1 MTIFERIHQ
10 KLCPLYRYFKKK
22 LVPNPW
28 IVLSDLEKTYEELKA
43 KGLGNNPY
51 FKNFERYFLEAK
63 NEICTWRVNYVYYW
77 RLTHRAKAELVMLKD
92 RNDLIQTIIDL
103 IYQID
108 SIVDDEELKK
118 IWLGADWD
126 ISYLSFITN
135 NSVPKSLEDS
145 LGILPRSL
153 IKLQSREPISNEEI
167 TQIKKYVKK
176 VILMIY
182 DYFIDRSIYNLV
194 LSYLYLNVSTFILL
208 LISIA
213 FSWIYIKTLGNNILY
228 ILVAGALGA
237 MAGNIVSYRTELP
250 KEVFLMAIR
259 GYLLRPFIYHI
270 FGKGIVGAFAAA
282 LAFIAI
288 KGGFIVSLDMF
299 QNKIQKYVITIVSF
313 SAGFSGI
320 ALLNRVVD
328 RVLGKLTLQLEKVGA
343 QKIKQELQKL
353 KPPTSEPTYKS
364 IPRPTYKPP
373 QTHTT
378 QNESYGTIQD
388 DSYGTIQDDSY
399 NPPMPPPTGGIMGGS
414 VSEK

>member
-10 KLCPLYRYFKKK
+10 KLCPFYRYFKKK

-28 IVLSDLEKTYEELKA
+28 LVLSDLEKTYEELKE
-43 KGLGNNPY
+43 KGLENNQY

-63 NEICTWRVNYVYYW
+63 NEICTLRVNYVYFW

-92 RNDLIQTIIDL
+92 RDDLIQTIIDL

-108 SIVDDEELKK
+108 SIVDDEELKN
-118 IWLGADWD
+118 IWLGPEWD
-126 ISYLSFITN
+126 ISYLSLITN
-135 NSVPKSLEDS
+135 KHTMPRVP
-145 LGILPRSL
+145 LGILPQSL
-153 IKLQSREPISNEEI
+153 LRLQSEKNLAEEELI
-167 TQIKKYVKK
+167 QIKKYVKK

-194 LSYLYLNVSTFILL
+194 LSYFYLNVSTFILF
-208 LISIA
+208 LISIV
-213 FSWIYIKTLGNNILY
+213 FSWIYVSTLENNIVY

-259 GYLLRPFIYHI
+259 GYLLRPFVYHI

-299 QNKIQKYVITIVSF
+299 QTKIQKYVITIISF

-343 QKIKQELQKL
+343 QKIKKELQKI
-353 KPPTSEPTYKS
+353 KPPTSK
-364 IPRPTYKPP
+364 PTYKPP
-373 QTHTT
+373 AKPKPTQTSTNT
-378 QNESYGTIQD
+378 D
-388 DSYGTIQDDSY
+388 Y

-414 VSEK
+414 ISER